1 MYTHTPLNR
10 SSHTPLH
17 RQRLS
22 QYPVPTVTG
31 GVTHFRILSAHL
43 LSIFHQNNFL
53 CQLAEQHQAVAHL
66 SPPLL
71 LKSLATQNVS
81 KFIHLTL
88 HCHVPHPVVNIA
100 IYARQAHLTN

>member
-17 RQRLS
+17 RQRPS

-31 GVTHFRILSAHL
+31 GATRSRILSAHL
-43 LSIFHQNNFL
+43 LSINQNNFL
-53 CQLAEQHQAVAHL
+53 CQLAEHHQAVAHL

-71 LKSLATQNVS
+71 LKSLATQSVS
-81 KFIHLTL
+81 RFIHLTL

-100 IYARQAHLTN
+100 IYAQQAHLTN